1 MFFDRTNHTNIVKF
15 LGGGLIDLDIIE
27 AIKYF
32 ILGIIQGITEVLPI
46 SSSGHVEIAKTFF
59 NVQRDEGLLF
69 LILVNTGSLLTFL
82 AIYYKRLYSLI
93 KNFLL
98 YIFKKDSR
106 ENTYN
111 DFIFAIRIVVACIPA
126 GIAGIFLKSTI
137 ENFILTDYP
146 MLFVGVGFLL
156 SGTVLFFIRDVRIKK
171 GKTMINWMDTI
182 LIGLAQAVAI
192 FPGVSRSGM
201 TSSTSIKRGM
211 GIDSA
216 LNFSFL
222 LYIPLSIGSLLISIM
237 DIKDEGLGLASNE
250 YLLYYFLA
258 FVGAVVA
265 TYLAYK
271 LIFNIFKSG
280 KLKYFSYYLFAI
292 GLLSIFYFMFK

>member
-1 MFFDRTNHTNIVKF
+1 M
-15 LGGGLIDLDIIE
+15 DIIE
-27 AIKYF
+27 AIKYL

-46 SSSGHVEIAKTFF
+46 SSSGNVEM
-59 NVQRDEGLLF
+59 VQSIFSVQKDEGLLF

-82 AIYYKRLYSLI
+82 FIYYKRLILLI
-93 KNFLL
+93 KNFFL
-98 YIFKKDSR
+98 YVFKKDTR
-106 ENTYN
+106 EDTYN
-111 DFIFAIRIVVACIPA
+111 DFIFAVRIVVACIPA
-126 GIAGIFLKSTI
+126 GLAGIFLKDFIDS
-137 ENFILTDYP
+137 FILTDYP
-146 MLFVGVGFLL
+146 MLFVGVGFIM

-182 LIGLAQAVAI
+182 LIGLAQAIAI

-222 LYIPLSIGSLLISIM
+222 LYIPLSIGSLLVSIM
-237 DIKDEGLGLASNE
+237 DIKDEGLGIASNDYIIY
-250 YLLYYFLA
+250 YLLA
-258 FVGAVVA
+258 FIGAAVA
-265 TYLAYK
+265 TYFAYK

-280 KLKYFSYYLFAI
+280 KLKYFSYYLFGI